1 MAPSQPSAH
10 TIEPFDP
17 ERHDRAAFSCG
28 VEQVDNYFQKTANKL
43 AKADNVRLYVMVDPA
58 GTVIGFYALNAY
70 AVHFTD
76 LPAKFAR
83 TRPSH
88 GNIPAAYISMIGRDQ
103 RFRGG
108 GYGGDLLVDAL
119 RRIAF
124 AADAIGVAVVM
135 LDVLDCG
142 DPDRVARRKTLYES
156 YGFQSLAS
164 NPLRMFLPV
173 SVIHKL
179 IVEDDDGQQK
189 DVALTEFALP
199 VQDLDRR

>member
-1 MAPSQPSAH
+1 MAPSHPGAY

-17 ERHDRAAFSCG
+17 SRHDRAAFSCG
-28 VEQVDNYFQKTANKL
+28 VEQIDRYFQKTANKL
-43 AKADNVRLYVMVDPA
+43 VKADNVRLYVMA
-58 GTVIGFYALNAY
+58 EANGTVIGFYALNAH
-70 AVHFTD
+70 AVHYAD
-76 LPAKFAR
+76 LPVKFAR
-83 TRPSH
+83 TRPLH

-103 RFRGG
+103 KFRGG

-119 RRIAF
+119 RRIAV

-142 DPDRVARRKTLYES
+142 DPDRVARRKALYES

-173 SVIHKL
+173 SVVRKL
-179 IVEDDDGQQK
+179 IAEDVGDSGS
-189 DVALTEFALP
+189 
-199 VQDLDRR
+199 DRQ

>member
-1 MAPSQPSAH
+1 MAASQPSAH

-58 GTVIGFYALNAY
+58 GTVIGFYALNAH

-119 RRIAF
+119 RRIAV

-142 DPDRVARRKTLYES
+142 DSDRVARRKTLYES
-156 YGFQSLAS
+156 YGFLSQAS

-173 SVIHKL
+173 SVINKL
-179 IVEDDDGQQK
+179 IVGDDDGQQK
-189 DVALTEFALP
+189 DMALTEFALLE
-199 VQDLDRR
+199 QDLDRG

>member
-1 MAPSQPSAH
+1 MAASKPSAH

-17 ERHDRAAFSCG
+17 EKHDRAAFSCG

-58 GTVIGFYALNAY
+58 GTVIGFYALNAH

-119 RRIAF
+119 RRIAV

-156 YGFQSLAS
+156 YGFLSLAS

-189 DVALTEFALP
+189 DVVLTELALP
-199 VQDLDRR
+199 VQNLDRG